1 MATELYLDTA
11 RFGRMRLRAQEAE
24 HDFARLCGA
33 EGGSIVIEELLRSGV
48 EAWPESMRRRYPGLA
63 HWRGI
68 RGLKQSA
75 RELLRMP
82 EEPEVLIAGRSG
94 TLMRLAARAIFS
106 RCRRVL
112 LTDMEWPP
120 YAAILREEGR
130 RVDGQVGSVEIEDR
144 IRTDGLGRQEVVDLV
159 ASEYRRQGCDGLFL
173 SAVSF
178 RGIKVPVE
186 AIMSALEG
194 PDAPKFLAVDG
205 AQALG
210 HLPWTIRCC
219 DVVIGGVHKWLR
231 SGHPMGLGF
240 ACTPRARRTLRDVAG
255 VAGSSAEWGDP
266 LYGLVGQLEGEGME
280 PLGETADLFG
290 LFCAAAA
297 VFAEGCEP
305 GDIASRFE
313 ERVANSVALAEA
325 TERTGWR
332 PMVPGPHL
340 RSGILLLKS
349 AGAETEEAPADRVRA
364 AFQKRGV
371 ALSAYRGGLVR
382 LSMPYTHWLDDDL
395 DQLRSSLKHCR

>member
-33 EGGSIVIEELLRSGV
+33 EGGSIVIEELLRSGI
-48 EAWPESMRRRYPGLA
+48 EACPESMRRRYPGLA
-63 HWRGI
+63 HWGGI

-75 RELLRMP
+75 RELLGTP

-94 TLMRLAARAIFS
+94 TLMRLAARALFS

-120 YAAILREEGR
+120 YAAILREEAR

-144 IRTDGLGRQEVVDLV
+144 IRIDGLGRQEVVDLV
-159 ASEYRRQGCDGLFL
+159 TSEYRRHGCDGLFL

-178 RGIKVPVE
+178 RGINVPVE

-194 PDAPKFLAVDG
+194 PDAPRFLAVDG

-210 HLPWTIRCC
+210 HMPWDSTGC
-219 DVVIGGVHKWLR
+219 DILLAGAHKWLR
-231 SGHPMGLGF
+231 SGRPLGLGYL
-240 ACTPRARRTLRDVAG
+240 CTSRSRQALKEVAG
-255 VAGSSAEWGDP
+255 EAGCSSELGDP
-266 LYGLVGQLEGEGME
+266 LYGLVGQLEGGNME
-280 PLGETADLFG
+280 PLGETADLSG
-290 LFCAAAA
+290 LFCASAA
-297 VFAEGCEP
+297 VSAESRDP
-305 GDIASRFE
+305 GDAASRFE
-313 ERVANSVALAEA
+313 ERMANSVALAEA

-332 PMVPGPHL
+332 PVVPGPRL
-340 RSGILLLKS
+340 RSGILMLRNET
-349 AGAETEEAPADRVRA
+349 AGAEGAPADRVRA
-364 AFQKRGV
+364 AFHRRGV
-371 ALSAYRGGLVR
+371 ALSAYRDGLIR
-382 LSMPYTHWLDDDL
+382 LSMPQTHWLDDEL
-395 DQLRSSLKHCR
+395 DHLRTALKRCR